1 MVRTLLVLLALV
13 GLIYFPVSAADYYWV
28 GGSGNWSD
36 ISHWVTTSGGTVQ
49 HNTIPTASDRVFF
62 DERSFTGPNQVVTV
76 NTPTVFCK
84 DLVWTGATG
93 RPVFTA
99 PEHFVL
105 QIHGSLILNPDM
117 VFDFKGDVLFL
128 ASDPDNEI
136 NLAGHTLQRNATF
149 AGVGGEWILLDGFKV
164 DSLLRWESGMF
175 FAAGQPITCE
185 LLRIRPSGLLQLELG
200 TSYLTVTG
208 VPYRLVPWAEW
219 EPVAEIEWLPGL
231 TLSASQA
238 TLDFSSPDVFFRVR
252 NPFPEPVHLGT
263 VVFSNPIGKSL
274 LQKDPKDNF
283 ELHIQRLAMRNDS
296 KLIGAMR
303 FGTLQLGEGKNFTF
317 DAGYTYVLEQLTAPG
332 TCSTPIQLFGSEP
345 GRAVVF
351 RATAGTISGSY
362 LSLRDIHA
370 EGGATFTADN
380 SADLGNNIGWAIT
393 PKSNTKLYWVGGSG
407 NWNDP
412 AHWAQSSGGPGGSCV
427 PTAGDDVFF
436 DANSFPSPG
445 AVVLL
450 NIDNPYCR
458 SMDWTGVT
466 GNPTLQG
473 SFEKNLHIFGSLT
486 LIPDMQLDFEG
497 DVFFESNNPGNSIA
511 SSGKLFKKNA
521 VFDGQGSWR
530 LLDSLDVTRY
540 IYFNQGNLN
549 TNDQVMAC
557 QQFHA
562 TTSTPRS
569 MQLGN
574 SHIKL
579 RTPDYNYLNWWLNA
593 DNLSF
598 DAGTS
603 TIEYFWYG
611 DLRHLGTPQ
620 LNYHKVI
627 CNFGSSLNSD
637 YPKLNHIIDT
647 LEMWGGGF
655 FSSSTKVGTWRI
667 ARGSEYVMDE
677 GDTLFVDDLRAPG
690 GCGRMIEF
698 RSNQLYRQAYM
709 AHKSPLTLDR
719 IVVQDVHSVGQGI
732 LSATNSVNLGNSEG
746 WVFSQNAGR
755 DLYWVGG
762 SGMWHETEHWSL
774 TSGGPGGECAPTP
787 VDNVFFDEN
796 SFSEPNQRVG
806 LDVSLQYCKNM
817 TWGNLGKPA
826 VFWGHNLHVFGS
838 ITTSPDVKIDWW
850 SFLALRSEENNN
862 YIKIGAAGRIDVV
875 EVIGGGSFLL
885 QDSLDVRYFTQRNGV
900 FHSNGYGVELDYF
913 TGGQWYRENSPKL
926 IMGGSPWQVKGDDQI
941 WQASWSVYG
950 PMEFQGD
957 SSLVEFTSPR
967 ARIYS
972 DHSLGFNNVLFS
984 AQDGQSKIE
993 AVNVSSGVF
1002 NRLEFRN
1009 NGIIIGPHTIDSLIF
1024 SAGKSYQLDAF
1035 QSQVVKDYFQMI
1047 GNNCLSIG
1055 LSSTQPGQ
1063 QSTVI
1068 MNGGVVAADFV
1079 QMRDQLGQGTTRFFA
1094 GNNSTNIGNSNTN
1107 WVFESAEDY
1116 VDDGILGRDIVLCKA
1131 SSVELDGRTYSPGET
1146 YRWSTGESSPTIGI
1160 DQPGTYWVELRY
1172 GDNCV
1177 LRDSIVLLEPEAFIA
1192 DLPADTTLCEGDTL
1206 RLEPD
1211 IDLLGLTFLWQ
1222 DSSTQSSFTV
1232 RQPGNYKVTLELTGC
1247 TASDSLS
1254 VAYTPTPAVNLG
1266 TDQLLCPDQTT
1277 TLNTTL
1283 PDATAYRWQD
1293 GSTNATFLA
1302 SSPGNYVAEVFNGRC
1317 VGTDTVQIAY
1327 EAPLGLDLGGDM
1339 LICENTT
1346 VTLIP
1351 KVNGEDP
1358 VVYRWQNGSAANTFL
1373 AGTAGIFWVEATRN
1387 GCSERDSIAIGL
1399 KSLPRF
1405 ELGQDT
1411 VLCEGEQALLGTNVP
1426 GATYLWQDGN
1436 TSNTIQISRAG
1447 TYWLQTEREGCVFRD
1462 TLSASYT
1469 VLPTNRLGA
1478 DKTIC
1483 QGQTLTLDASVD
1495 GATYAW
1501 QDGSSSPQLTT
1512 GTAGSYEVSILVGRC
1527 SIRDTVAVGVLPL
1540 PVFELGRDT
1549 QLCAP
1554 AALLLQVGTPADS
1567 YRWQDGSS
1575 QSAFLVGSSGL
1586 IRATAVKEGCSWTD
1600 SLRVEVFDPLVPNL
1614 GTDTTICDNTSLIL
1628 RSDVSAQAYRWQDG
1642 STGSSFEV
1650 TSPGLYTL
1658 STFEGPC
1665 SVSNSINIAFRSCTV
1680 FKAFLPNA
1688 FSPNGDGTNDDFRP
1702 FLPPDVEVMDYM
1714 FRVFDRWGNLVF
1726 ETNQTD
1732 AAWDGTFRGSALP
1745 QGVFVYFLHVK
1756 YRDDFVEDT
1765 AQLSGDVLLTR

>member
-1 MVRTLLVLLALV
+1 MVRTLFVLLALV
-13 GLIYFPVSAADYYWV
+13 GLIYFPVRAADYYWV
-28 GGSGNWSD
+28 GGSGSWSD

-136 NLAGHTLQRNATF
+136 NLAGHALQRNATF

-175 FAAGQPITCE
+175 YAAGQPITCE
-185 LLRIRPSGLLQLELG
+185 LLRIRPSGLLLLELG

-208 VPYRLVPWAEW
+208 IPYRLAPWAEW

-231 TLSASQA
+231 TLSASLA

-252 NPFPEPVHLGT
+252 NPFPETVHLGI
-263 VVFSNPIGKSL
+263 VLFSNPIGKSL

-283 ELHIQRLAMRNDS
+283 ELHIQRLAMRNDT

-303 FGTLQLGEGKNFTF
+303 FGELELGEGKNFTF
-317 DAGYTYVLEQLTAPG
+317 DAGYTYVLEQLIAPG

-345 GRAVVF
+345 GRAAVF

-380 SADLGNNIGWAIT
+380 SADLGNNTGWAIT
-393 PKSNTKLYWVGGSG
+393 PKSNTTLYWVGGSG
-407 NWNDP
+407 EWNDP

-458 SMDWTGVT
+458 SMDWTGAT

-486 LIPDMQLDFEG
+486 LIPNMQLDFEG

-540 IYFNQGNLN
+540 IYFNQGNLH

-557 QQFHA
+557 QQFQA
-562 TTSTPRS
+562 VSSRPRS
-569 MQLGN
+569 LQLGN
-574 SHIKL
+574 SHVKL

-698 RSNQLYRQAYM
+698 RSNQLYRQAYI

-746 WVFSQNAGR
+746 WVFNQNAGR

-817 TWGNLGKPA
+817 TWGNLGRPA
-826 VFWGHNLHVFGS
+826 FFGGHNLHVFGS

-850 SFLALRSEENNN
+850 YFLALRSEENNN
-862 YIKIGAAGRIDVV
+862 HIKIGAAGLIEVV

-885 QDSLDVRYFTQRNGV
+885 QDSIDVRYFTQRNGV
-900 FHSNGYGVELDYF
+900 FHSNGYEVELDYF
-913 TGGQWYRENSPKL
+913 TGGQWHRDNSPKL

-950 PMEFQGD
+950 PMDFQGD
-957 SSLVEFTSPR
+957 SSLVEFTSPS

-972 DHSLGFNNVLFS
+972 DHSLGFNNVLF
-984 AQDGQSKIE
+984 AALDGQSKIE

-1035 QSQVVKDYFQMI
+1035 QSQVVNEYLQMI

-1055 LSSTQPGQ
+1055 LSSTQTGL
-1063 QSTVI
+1063 QSKVI

-1079 QMRDQLGQGTTRFFA
+1079 QMRDQWGLGTTRFFA

-1116 VDDGILGRDIVLCKA
+1116 VDDGILGRDIVLCEA

-1146 YRWSTGESSPTIGI
+1146 YLWSTGANSPTIGI

-1177 LRDSIVLLEPEAFIA
+1177 LRDSIVLLEQEAFIA
-1192 DLPADTTLCEGDTL
+1192 DLPADTTLCAGETL

-1222 DSSTQSSFTV
+1222 DSSTRSSFTV

-1277 TLNTTL
+1277 TLNAML

-1302 SSPGNYVAEVFNGRC
+1302 SSPGSYVAEVFNGRC
-1317 VGTDTVQIAY
+1317 VGTDTVQVLY
-1327 EAPLGLDLGGDM
+1327 ETPLDLNVGSDT
-1339 LICENTT
+1339 LICENANL
-1346 VTLIP
+1346 TLVP
-1351 KVNGEDP
+1351 KVNGAG
-1358 VVYRWQNGSAANTFL
+1358 VVDYRWQNGSTANTVVVN
-1373 AGTAGIFWVEATRN
+1373 TAGVFWVEATRN
-1387 GCSERDSIAIGL
+1387 GCSERDSITIGL

-1405 ELGQDT
+1405 DLGQDT
-1411 VLCEGEQALLGTNVP
+1411 VLCEGEQALLGVNIP

-1436 TSNTIQISRAG
+1436 TPNTIQISRAG
-1447 TYWLQTEREGCVFRD
+1447 TYWLQAEREGCVFRD

-1469 VLPTNRLGA
+1469 VLPTNRLGT

-1483 QGQTLTLDASVD
+1483 QGQTVTLDASVD
-1495 GATYAW
+1495 GATYVW
-1501 QDGSSSPQLTT
+1501 QDGSSSPQLVT
-1512 GTAGSYEVSILVGRC
+1512 GTAGNYEVSILVGRC
-1527 SIRDTVAVGVLPL
+1527 SIRDTVAVGLLPL

-1554 AALLLQVGTPADS
+1554 AALQLRVEIPADS

-1575 QSAFLVGSSGL
+1575 QSALTVNSSGL
-1586 IRATAVKEGCSWTD
+1586 IRATAVKDGCSWTD
-1600 SLRVEVFDPLVPNL
+1600 SLRVEVFDPLKPNL
-1614 GTDTTICDNTSLIL
+1614 GTDTTICDNTTLVL
-1628 RSDVSAQAYRWQDG
+1628 RADVPAEAYRWQDG
-1642 STGSSFEV
+1642 SRGSSFEV

-1688 FSPNGDGTNDDFRP
+1688 FSPNGDGINDDFRP
-1702 FLPPDVEVMDYM
+1702 FLPTDVEVLDYM

-1726 ETNQTD
+1726 ETNQTEV
-1732 AAWDGTFRGSALP
+1732 AWDGTFRGSALP

-1765 AQLSGDVLLTR
+1765 AQLGGDVLLTR